1 MTPYLPRF
9 SRHLMSHLRKGVLAT
24 VCAFL
29 LVGTV
34 LFGTASSA
42 LAATE
47 GSPSEA
53 MDLKISQA
61 TQEFVSSVLDEYEDS
76 LSDAFK
82 ETLKPLKSVT
92 KDLTKQFSKVAL
104 SPTADTATLAPKLA
118 ATQVALETA
127 AEAFQALVADTTTF
141 KTTLSATPDQLK
153 EAIDTQIG
161 TRFDDLQATFDS
173 VASALSTLSGD
184 LATLDP
190 ADAAVAVGKLTEDS
204 TALAQAIELAK
215 TAIGSFGD

>member
-1 MTPYLPRF
+1 MTPYLHKF
-9 SRHLMSHLRKGVLAT
+9 SSRLIKGAFAT
-24 VCAFL
+24 LCTVL

-47 GSPSEA
+47 GTLSEA

-61 TQEFVSSVLDEYEDS
+61 TQEFVASVLDEYEDS

-92 KDLTKQFSKVAL
+92 KDLTKQFNKVAL
-104 SPTADTATLAPKLA
+104 SPTADTAALAPKLA
-118 ATQVALETA
+118 ATQTALETA
-127 AEAFQALVADTTTF
+127 AEAFQSLVADTETF

-153 EAIDTQIG
+153 EAIDTQLG
-161 TRFDDLQATFDS
+161 TRFDDLQTTFDS
-173 VASALSTLSGD
+173 VATALSTLSGD
-184 LATLDP
+184 VAALDP
-190 ADAAVAVGKLTEDS
+190 ADAAAAVGKLTEDS

-215 TAIGSFGD
+215 TAISSFGD